1 MIPWK
6 KVAAVPEN
14 LQKRSQLGGCVAE
27 DEQRQEREKDPEAK
41 RNRGL
46 QEEVLEKD
54 RKLQEAELA
63 IKDKF
68 GKNAILKGM
77 NFKAEATTRERNMQI
92 GGHKSGET
100 GGRKDGQKR

>member
-14 LQKRSQLGGCVAE
+14 LQKWSQLGGCIVE

-46 QEEVLEKD
+46 QEEVLE
-54 RKLQEAELA
+54 
-63 IKDKF
+63 
-68 GKNAILKGM
+68 
-77 NFKAEATTRERNMQI
+77 NM
-92 GGHKSGET
+92 K
-100 GGRKDGQKR
+100 GGREEKEGKM

>member
-14 LQKRSQLGGCVAE
+14 LQKWSQLGGCIVE

-46 QEEVLEKD
+46 QEEVLENMKGDLVFD
-54 RKLQEAELA
+54 RSKEE
-63 IKDKF
+63 IEEWK
-68 GKNAILKGM
+68 M
-77 NFKAEATTRERNMQI
+77 
-92 GGHKSGET
+92 
-100 GGRKDGQKR
+100 